1 MDDELQELKRQRALI
16 QRHLDWLD
24 RRIAAAEGGDASPA
38 PSAQPPEP
46 PPADPQPKTVS
57 SDRNPVSTGI
67 TSPTDERVL
76 QEALEAEKA
85 ESPGSLAGM
94 DDLTKAKIGCLAL
107 FLIGT

>member
-24 RRIAAAEGGDASPA
+24 RRIAAAAGGDASPA
-38 PSAQPPEP
+38 PSAQPPEPPEP

-57 SDRNPVSTGI
+57 SDRSSVEAGVTEPAG
-67 TSPTDERVL
+67 EHVL
-76 QEALEAEKA
+76 QEALKAERA

-94 DDLTKAKIGCLAL
+94 NDLAKAK
-107 FLIGT
+107 